1 MTRAKTALLSATA
14 AAAILGLGS
23 MAVIGLGGA
32 RATAEDPRRQP
43 PLVEIAAVRPAAAPE
58 RGFTGTISAR
68 VQSNLGF
75 RVQGKVI
82 ERLVDTGERVQ
93 AGQPLLRI
101 DPKDLALALTAREN
115 AVAAARALVVQ
126 TTADEARYRSLL
138 ASGWSPRQRYEQA
151 RAARDSANAQL
162 AAAEAEAEVA
172 RNETGYAVLTA
183 DAEGTVVETLAEPG
197 QVVVAGQ
204 IVVRLAHAGPREA
217 TVTLPETARPAIGSA
232 AQASVYGAAPG
243 RSPARLRQLS
253 DAADPVSRTYE
264 ARYVLGGDAAQAP
277 LGATVTV
284 WIPGDV
290 GGPQASAIPLGALFD
305 DGRASGVWILDPA
318 ASAVAFRTVQVR
330 RLGQETAIVTGVA
343 AGEQVVALGAHLL
356 HPGAE
361 VRIAG
366 AQGVAGARTVAR

>member
-1 MTRAKTALLSATA
+1 MTYAKTALLSAVALA
-14 AAAILGLGS
+14 AAVGLGS
-23 MAVIGLGGA
+23 MAVIGLGPA
-32 RATAEDPRRQP
+32 RATTEDPRREP
-43 PLVEIAAVRPAAAPE
+43 PLVQIAVARPATAAE
-58 RGFTGTISAR
+58 RGFTGIISAR

-82 ERLVDTGERVQ
+82 ERLVDTGERVRV
-93 AGQPLLRI
+93 GQPLLRI

-197 QVVVAGQ
+197 QVVAAGQ
-204 IVVRLAHAGPREA
+204 VVVRLAHAGPREA
-217 TVTLPETARPAIGSA
+217 TVNLPETARPAIGSA
-232 AQASVYGAAPG
+232 AQAGVYGTGPA

-264 ARYVLGGDAAQAP
+264 ARYVLDGDAAQAP

-284 WIPGDV
+284 WVPADIA
-290 GGPQASAIPLGALFD
+290 GPQTAEIPLGALFD

-318 ASAVAFRTVQVR
+318 ASAVAFRAVQVR
-330 RLGQETAIVTGVA
+330 RLGQETAVVTGLA

-356 HPGAE
+356 HPGAR
-361 VRIAG
+361 VRVAG
-366 AQGVAGARTVAR
+366 AQGVAGARTAAR